1 MRETWTSSGNFP
13 ILMVEMEP
21 GMDRDVLFM
30 LRQTFRRIEDAV
42 DEDEMARENIAVNGR
57 DRSTKYAGWN
67 ALSIAVVGTL
77 DGS

>member
-1 MRETWTSSGNFP
+1 MRETWASSGNFP
-13 ILMVEMEP
+13 RLMVEMEP

-30 LRQTFRRIEDAV
+30 LRRRIEDAV
-42 DEDEMARENIAVNGR
+42 DEDEIARENIAVNGR